1 MDYSSEED
9 SESTIE
15 EVDAEMASMQV
26 EHPEEAGD
34 SVRPLRDSSRS
45 LRHTS
50 NSRSRSRS
58 RSRVHTARAHPALS
72 ALWFNRAGTTVDSV
86 EVILPDTDQ
95 REKLVD
101 HPQTYYCLA
110 TEPPLRKVE
119 LQVGDHVSRVENDE
133 GITVCDVVDET
144 LNTINYI
151 ITNAAVSDDGEMD
164 PATTLVL
171 DGRYVLAFLVKFSL
185 TQIIRLKR
193 IQYVE
198 PETLECIFEL

>member
-34 SVRPLRDSSRS
+34 SEIRVGRS
-45 LRHTS
+45 AILPIHAPGH
-50 NSRSRSRS
+50 
-58 RSRVHTARAHPALS
+58 VHEAE
-72 ALWFNRAGTTVDSV
+72 AGTTVDSV